1 MKKYLIDTFAPKD
14 ERSLFTLVENRTAH
28 SFDMCELNLFE
39 THQSAENVNLVFNH
53 FVLTSMLSGKK
64 VMKLPKRQA
73 FDYLPGESVILPPG
87 ELMNIDFPDAKKQ
100 SPTQCIALTISDDV
114 IKKTIDNLNDLHPKA
129 QTWGDWNIDPSIF
142 HLTNNMELADT
153 VNRIVKITKSEQG
166 KVKDLMVELT
176 LREMLIRLMQT
187 QARVL
192 FEESYNMLSASN
204 ALANAV
210 QYIKVNLRGKIDMN
224 KLADQACMSRA
235 SFFKKF
241 KETMGITPAQYILKS
256 RIQLAQEDLKSLKTS
271 ITEVC
276 YASGFENVSH
286 FTKSFKQEVG
296 MTPREYQL
304 SVSST

>member
-1 MKKYLIDTFAPKD
+1 MRKYLIDGVAPKE

-28 SFDMCELNLFE
+28 SFDTCELNLFE
-39 THQSAENVNLVFNH
+39 THRSAENVNLIFDH

-64 VMKLPKRQA
+64 VMKLPKKQP

-87 ELMNIDFPDAKKQ
+87 ELMSIDFPEARERN
-100 SPTQCIALTISDDV
+100 PTQCLALTISDDV
-114 IKKTIDNLNDLHPKA
+114 IKKTIENLNDLHPKA
-129 QTWGDWNIDPSIF
+129 STWGAWTIDASIF
-142 HLTNNMELADT
+142 HLTNNLELADT
-153 VNRIVKITKSEQG
+153 INRIIKITKSEQG

-192 FEESYNMLSASN
+192 FEESYNILSSSN

-210 QYIKVNLRGKIDMN
+210 QYIKLNLRMKIDMN

-256 RIQLAQEDLKSLKTS
+256 RIQLAQEDLKSLNTS
-271 ITEVC
+271 ISEVC
-276 YASGFENVSH
+276 YSTGFENVSH
-286 FTKSFKQEVG
+286 FTKCFKQEIG
-296 MTPREYQL
+296 MTPREWQIAN
-304 SVSST
+304 T